1 MNTNGYL
8 VPTNLISENKPP
20 EQWNVSNLEKNN
32 YSLHMSRQEQKNNG
46 DLFIGKSE
54 IVRHTNNNADAG
66 NQWRFRLFFFLTVS
80 NI

>member
-1 MNTNGYL
+1 
-8 VPTNLISENKPP
+8 
-20 EQWNVSNLEKNN
+20 
-32 YSLHMSRQEQKNNG
+32 MSRQEQKNNG